1 MSEEESLG
9 RTRKKGR
16 GQLIDRATVE
26 TCGVEK
32 NIYIN
37 EEIFINKIII
47 IKYYLNK
54 LECIIDILMW
64 SFVKVVL

>member
-1 MSEEESLG
+1 MIE
-9 RTRKKGR
+9 
-16 GQLIDRATVE
+16 RATVG

-32 NIYIN
+32 KYIYIYIN

>member
-1 MSEEESLG
+1 M
-9 RTRKKGR
+9 
-16 GQLIDRATVE
+16 VE

-47 IKYYLNK
+47 KKILFK
-54 LECIIDILMW
+54 LRVYNRYTD
-64 SFVKVVL
+64 VGVL

>member
-9 RTRKKGR
+9 ITRKKGR

-47 IKYYLNK
+47 KKYYLSK
-54 LECIIDILMW
+54 LRVYNRYTD
-64 SFVKVVL
+64 VGVL